1 MFNYYLRLE
10 KTGSTFP
17 LLNDAYIE
25 SKLLHNAKK
34 SSWYS
39 SIKIILDK
47 VSSLLNVDSS
57 KINGERLKDFFVK
70 DWQKRLKESSSG
82 KLCSYYL
89 FKNNFGCENYL
100 SLIKNFEY
108 RRSLAR
114 FRISA
119 HKLYI
124 ETGRYLGILRHDRI
138 CTRCSI
144 NEVEDEQHYLFT
156 CPGMESKRKI
166 LYDTIEKSC
175 INFKHLNN
183 KNKLIW
189 LLNTEDK
196 NILLELCKFLCLI

>member
-1 MFNYYLRLE
+1 MLSELGRYPLYFNIVKSMLNYYLRLE

-39 SIKIILDK
+39 SIKFVLDK

-100 SLIKNFEY
+100 SLIKKFSIQKEPDKISYISSQIIY
-108 RRSLAR
+108 R
-114 FRISA
+114 
-119 HKLYI
+119 
-124 ETGRYLGILRHDRI
+124 
-138 CTRCSI
+138 
-144 NEVEDEQHYLFT
+144 N
-156 CPGMESKRKI
+156 
-166 LYDTIEKSC
+166 
-175 INFKHLNN
+175 
-183 KNKLIW
+183 W
-189 LLNTEDK
+189 
-196 NILLELCKFLCLI
+196 

>member
-1 MFNYYLRLE
+1 M
-10 KTGSTFP
+10 GSYALTIC
-17 LLNDAYIE
+17 L
-25 SKLLHNAKK
+25 
-34 SSWYS
+34 
-39 SIKIILDK
+39 KIILDVK
-47 VSSLLNVDSS
+47 ITYHLL
-57 KINGERLKDFFVK
+57 KILNTEGTWQDFV
-70 DWQKRLKESSSG
+70 
-82 KLCSYYL
+82 Y
-89 FKNNFGCENYL
+89 
-100 SLIKNFEY
+100 
-108 RRSLAR
+108 
-114 FRISA
+114 ISA

-124 ETGRYLGILRHDRI
+124 ETGRYLGILRYDRI
-138 CTRCSI
+138 CTQCSI

>member
-1 MFNYYLRLE
+1 MADRGAL
-10 KTGSTFP
+10 SM
-17 LLNDAYIE
+17 
-25 SKLLHNAKK
+25 
-34 SSWYS
+34 
-39 SIKIILDK
+39 
-47 VSSLLNVDSS
+47 
-57 KINGERLKDFFVK
+57 
-70 DWQKRLKESSSG
+70 
-82 KLCSYYL
+82 
-89 FKNNFGCENYL
+89 GCCQV
-100 SLIKNFEY
+100 ITCMT
-108 RRSLAR
+108 R

-124 ETGRYLGILRHDRI
+124 ETGRYLGILRQDRI

-156 CPGMESKRKI
+156 CPGMESNRKI
-166 LYDTIEKSC
+166 LYDTIEKCC